1 MLVAA
6 GPRAI
11 SKISLAVVP
20 LWYGLLIALAIR
32 ACMDGQPL
40 VGDTT
45 AASLEYETIDYGSCP
60 GAEGAGGGR
69 GAAQDRGGDA
79 EQREDSWTARMPLSR
94 RRETQR
100 VARIGG

>member
-32 ACMDGQPL
+32 ACIDGQPL

-60 GAEGAGGGR
+60 GAETSGIFHY
-69 GAAQDRGGDA
+69 
-79 EQREDSWTARMPLSR
+79 LS
-94 RRETQR
+94 ENY
-100 VARIGG
+100 ISIFKSSI